1 VIISQAIIAWAKS
14 RKQSLRDDHPQ
25 SVAQDGSRVV
35 THQHPAARRFK
46 FKLTELV
53 WVFLLVGLLLAGSAI
68 GLAYMFDSIAK
79 FFRDEL
85 GLSRPWTSLI
95 AYVILDGSVFAQWYV
110 FQGGRATLF
119 GQRVTN

>member
-25 SVAQDGSRVV
+25 SVAQEDSHVV
-35 THQHPAARRFK
+35 THQRSAVRRSK
-46 FKLTELV
+46 IKLTELV
-53 WVFLLVGLLLAGSAI
+53 WVFLLVGLLLAGSVI
-68 GLAYMFDSIAK
+68 GLAYMFDSIAT

-85 GLSRPWTSLI
+85 GLTRPWTWLI

>member
-1 VIISQAIIAWAKS
+1 
-14 RKQSLRDDHPQ
+14 
-25 SVAQDGSRVV
+25 
-35 THQHPAARRFK
+35 
-46 FKLTELV
+46 
-53 WVFLLVGLLLAGSAI
+53 
-68 GLAYMFDSIAK
+68 MFDSIAK